1 MLCWIYIVYVLHWIN
16 TVRHIMLDILD
27 ILDKYCIHILHIC
40 ILYSY
45 STHTVQ
51 ASATTPPLLHRLS
64 GSRPP
69 ICTGLQLFQQII
81 AIKPCYA
88 QIYMKAAVMAAV

>member
-1 MLCWIYIVYVLHWIN
+1 MMFAKI
-16 TVRHIMLDILD
+16 
-27 ILDKYCIHILHIC
+27 KK
-40 ILYSY
+40 
-45 STHTVQ
+45 TVQ
-51 ASATTPPLLHRLS
+51 ASSTTPPLLHRLS